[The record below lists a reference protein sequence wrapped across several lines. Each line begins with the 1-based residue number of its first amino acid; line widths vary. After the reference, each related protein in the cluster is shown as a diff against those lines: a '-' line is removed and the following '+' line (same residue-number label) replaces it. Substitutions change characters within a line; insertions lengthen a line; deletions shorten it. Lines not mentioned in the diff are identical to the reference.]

1 MKRMTVFAGL
11 AVSAV
16 ASTVA
21 TTIPAV
27 PMKAAAASVKILTV
41 DQAAAKIA
49 NKQVKMLRIGD
60 GRYVQV
66 KIRIKAKNL
75 SDLKSKTNTISK
87 KVKSLTLSRLKLK
100 YYTINLT
107 VKKKGLHRLG
117 GMEVG
122 DSARVKKVKGKSV
135 WDIEY
140 SWFVNGK
147 SVIEDIEQEQKEKEE
162 WENRTWENTDKE
174 SYGLIMQELKEL
186 TKDCK
191 NDLEKVA
198 LVALWIESHHIYYG
212 DGGGSPKD
220 WYEGTAGEVC
230 AGVSA
235 VTESL
240 LNDLGINCYSATEP
254 SHDYNVVVVDGK
266 RYYLDCATSKPS
278 SGIDNNAFWDRT
290 DYDHHLGLKGEDG
303 QQFKIFRDNETG
315 EVTLFSFPEEEVY
328 AGTPNDFIYDG
339 VFYGNT
345 LHDSNFTD
353 WDCYLRHLQEDASV
367 GLEEL
372 TGSRLLSVAGDY
384 YPTSYRLG
392 EIIGFTEGSG
402 PAPDYFNKIELY
414 KDDSDVRWYWVNK
427 EGKYATDRLGRHW
440 DLDWDGEMDAF
451 TFSNGTP
458 VDLKKDAIWWGEG
471 EPPM

>member
-11 AVSAV
+11 AATAV
-16 ASTVA
+16 ASTVSA
-21 TTIPAV
+21 TTPAV
-27 PMKAAAASVKILTV
+27 PVKAEAASVKILTV

-49 NKQVKMLRIGD
+49 NKQIKAYRIWGEGLESVSVK
-60 GRYVQV
+60 V
-66 KIRIKAKNL
+66 RIKAKNL
-75 SDLKSKTNTISK
+75 NDLKSKTKVMSK
-87 KVKSLTLSRLKLK
+87 KVKSLTFSKLKLK
-100 YYTINLT
+100 NYNINLT
-107 VKKKGLHRLG
+107 VKKKGQQCIRDFN
-117 GMEVG
+117 EY
-122 DSARVKKVKGKSV
+122 AQVKKVKGKNV
-135 WDIEY
+135 WDIGY
-140 SWFVNGK
+140 LWFVDGNDLI
-147 SVIEDIEQEQKEKEE
+147 SDIEV
-162 WENRTWENTDKE
+162 ENNTWENVDKE
-174 SYGLIMQELKEL
+174 SYGLMIQELKEL

-198 LVALWIESHHIYYG
+198 LVALWIESHHVYYG

-278 SGIDNNAFWDRT
+278 SGIDNNAFWGRT
-290 DYDHHLGLKGEDG
+290 DYDHHLGLRGEDG

-315 EVTLFSFPEEEVY
+315 EVTLFSFPEEERLVD
-328 AGTPNDFIYDG
+328 TPNDFIYDG
-339 VFYGNT
+339 VLYCNT
-345 LHDSNFTD
+345 IHDSDFTD
-353 WDCYLRHLQEDASV
+353 WDRYLQHLQEEANV

-372 TGSRLLSVAGDY
+372 TGSGLLSVAGDY

-402 PAPDYFNKIELY
+402 PALDYFNKIELY
-414 KDDSDVRWYWVNK
+414 KDGSDVRWYWVNK
-427 EGKYATDRLGRHW
+427 EGKYATDRLGRDW

-451 TFSNGTP
+451 TFSSGAP